1 MSTGK
6 PSPASHASAVA
17 VVSSPATGSE
27 EDDDDEEE
35 DEENEDKE
43 EEAMLSLK
51 RSVQAPVAT
60 ASLQRYGPLSG
71 EDLTKFEK
79 IGSDE
84 GALFCY
90 GFVYGLSVV
99 GRFLLRFYS
108 SK

>member
-35 DEENEDKE
+35 DEENEDQE

>member
-27 EDDDDEEE
+27 EDDDEEEE
-35 DEENEDKE
+35 DEENEDQE

-79 IGSDE
+79 IG
-84 GALFCY
+84 GA
-90 GFVYGLSVV
+90 FVYGLLSVLV
-99 GRFLLRFYS
+99 GRFYS